1 MEPAPT
7 RTPTVTNRFW
17 MVAWWLMAGLF
28 PAVFAI
34 WRLGLHQTGWLVP
47 AVHDGDG
54 LMMLQWIDS
63 MAQGHGFIIDPRLG
77 YPGTQDLSA
86 FPRADWLHL
95 GALWAL
101 AKAGCSPALAYNI
114 YLVAGF
120 SFCSWSAALFWYLAG
135 SPLPRSVALGILF
148 ALLPGHFQQIHH
160 LFLAGYFL
168 IPWQLAP
175 GYRLAK
181 GEGLGRWIPTWDECL
196 FALLGGLAGLYYAWF
211 AAVVVVV
218 SGLRAG
224 WIARSAK
231 PFSQV
236 AILSLLAGLA
246 AGSGSLPSMF
256 AKGDSARNPA
266 VGARMALEAETYS
279 LQPLALALPPQGHLS
294 GLGLFRAE
302 YMGPHR
308 PLHEAEAGYL
318 GIAAVGGLL
327 MALLALVLAPRQHP
341 WEALGLL
348 ALVAFT
354 YAITGGMGALVAW
367 LVPGIRVLGRM
378 SFLLAFVG
386 LSAWAFWPKTTLQ
399 GWRGCLALAALL
411 LVGTLDQIT
420 KPDSASP
427 AKRMEEW
434 SALAELG
441 HTLQTAYPQGGRHFQ
456 LPWQGYPE
464 GASPGT
470 MDGYAHLAG
479 VIHAPNQT
487 FSAGGL
493 MNTRADAWQR
503 WAASLPVP
511 SLLATLRQNGF
522 DGLWLDTR
530 GYSPEALT
538 TLRQELA
545 RHLPS
550 PVGPLANRLWYDL
563 RPAQNL
569 PPPTPASPLLI
580 LRQGL
585 LLDPLAQPA
594 RLSFRM
600 RGSGEVRIHNP
611 GPAGTYEIMLKA
623 EEGATLPGGLTLA
636 GPLEE
641 TVPFGPDH
649 KLEKTIRVNLA
660 SESSTDLTFRTT
672 RRWLRPAPM
681 PLHDAAIWLEI
692 KPVQ

>member
-1 MEPAPT
+1 M
-7 RTPTVTNRFW
+7 
-17 MVAWWLMAGLF
+17 
-28 PAVFAI
+28 AI

-63 MAQGHGFIIDPRLG
+63 MAHGNGLVIDPRLG

-101 AKAGCSPALAYNI
+101 VKAGCSPALAYNI
-114 YLVAGF
+114 YLIAGF
-120 SFCSWSAALFWYLAG
+120 SFCSWSAALFWHLAG

-181 GEGLGRWIPTWDECL
+181 GQGVDRWLPTWDECL

-211 AAVVVVV
+211 AALVVGVA
-218 SGLRAG
+218 GLRAT
-224 WIARSAK
+224 WVSSSAK
-231 PFSQV
+231 PLNQV
-236 AILSLLAGLA
+236 AVLSLLACLA
-246 AGSGSLPSMF
+246 AGSGSLPSFF
-256 AKGDSARNPA
+256 AQGESASNPA

-308 PLHEAEAGYL
+308 ALHEAEAGYL
-318 GIAAVGGLL
+318 GLVAVSGLL
-327 MALLALVLAPRQHP
+327 VALTALVLAPRQHP

-348 ALVAFT
+348 ALIALI
-354 YAITGGMGALVAW
+354 YAVTGGMGAMVAW

-378 SFLLAFVG
+378 SFILAFVG
-386 LSAWAFWPKTTLQ
+386 LSVWAFWPKIAMG
-399 GWRGCLALAALL
+399 GWKACLTLALI
-411 LVGTLDQIT
+411 LVVGSLDQMI

-427 AKRMEEW
+427 SRRKEEW
-434 SALAELG
+434 IALAELG
-441 HTLQTAYPQGGRHFQ
+441 KTLQTAYPQGGKHFQ
-456 LPWQGYPE
+456 LPWEGYPE
-464 GASPGT
+464 GTPPGT

-487 FSAGGL
+487 FSGGGL

-511 SLLATLRQNGF
+511 AMLATLREKGF

-538 TLRQELA
+538 PLFRDLERYL
-545 RHLPS
+545 S
-550 PVGPLANRLWYDL
+550 KPVGPLAHRLWYDL
-563 RPAQNL
+563 RTTRDL
-569 PPPTPASPLLI
+569 PPPSAGFPLLV
-580 LRQGL
+580 LQKGL
-585 LLDPLAQPA
+585 LLDPLAHPA
-594 RLSFRM
+594 QISFRM
-600 RGSGEVRIHNP
+600 RGSGAVRIHNP
-611 GPAGTYEIMLKA
+611 GLAGTYEIRIRA
-623 EEGATLPGGLTLA
+623 EEGATLPGGLSLSGLVGETL
-636 GPLEE
+636 
-641 TVPFGPDH
+641 PFGSDH
-649 KLEKTIRVNLA
+649 KLEKTIRVELPA
-660 SESSTDLTFRTT
+660 ESHGDLQFQCSRH
-672 RRWLRPAPM
+672 WLRPAPM